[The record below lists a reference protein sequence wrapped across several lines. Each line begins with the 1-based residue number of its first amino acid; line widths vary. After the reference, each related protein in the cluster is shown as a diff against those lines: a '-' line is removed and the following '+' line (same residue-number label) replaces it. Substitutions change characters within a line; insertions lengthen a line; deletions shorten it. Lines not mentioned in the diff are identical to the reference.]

1 MAVGTVVQI
10 AVDDVDRAKVDDH
23 NLTLVVVELVEKGT
37 AQKDIKYRLAGTAG
51 VLKTLYMRSYIKPL
65 PTATPTLMGL
75 QSVLDGWRE
84 LPQDVSIRTL
94 AKSTSQ
100 AGGQGVVRCDCKGAC
115 DKNSCSCFKRPAASA
130 TRVAT
135 SPIASAKTTIRL
147 CSTVWQLQCNGDGRE
162 GLRGGGQRRKLQMA
176 PWFCKM
182 MRASLQN
189 RRVAN
194 VQVCRGGILQSSFP
208 FCKLVRT

>member
-1 MAVGTVVQI
+1 MYYKFPDEDTVVAIYDKAADDNDGAGLGLFDQPSGLVGVSPHRKRAREEAAKRQAKQGRTMELRAAEKEGEVAVGTVVQI

-37 AQKDIKYRLAGTAG
+37 AEKVIKHRLAGTAG

-100 AGGQGVVRCDCKGAC
+100 VGGQGVVRCDCKGA
-115 DKNSCSCFKRPAASA
+115 
-130 TRVAT
+130 
-135 SPIASAKTTIRL
+135 
-147 CSTVWQLQCNGDGRE
+147 
-162 GLRGGGQRRKLQMA
+162 
-176 PWFCKM
+176 
-182 MRASLQN
+182 
-189 RRVAN
+189 
-194 VQVCRGGILQSSFP
+194 
-208 FCKLVRT
+208 